1 MKTATIGSAMIDIIT
16 VVADHD
22 IERIS
27 MTNADNSFLMLEQ
40 GRKIDAL
47 NITTHVGGGAI
58 NAAVAFARQGHE
70 TTPTVKIGKDLEGKQ
85 VQALLDREGL
95 KASNLMETDKATT
108 GRSVIIASHDR
119 NASIFTMRGANCL
132 ITEKEITQELFAG
145 IDLLHIAP
153 MSNESADAFPA
164 IAKRGKEAGAFVVAN
179 PGKRQITR
187 RGEDLLGSI
196 QNLDL
201 ININRHEAETLLP
214 LLMKQTKG
222 SAIKSIQ
229 ISDDHASG
237 LLTRGLL
244 NEHHH
249 CTLAGFMSAIQ
260 NLGCRHVLVTDGTG
274 GAYLATPEGLYHCP
288 ILKTEVK
295 GSAGAGD
302 SFTSTSGLQLAAG
315 TEPAKAL
322 QLASINASSVVEY
335 VDTQT
340 GLLSMDELKKRLKI
354 HVDKLP
360 IQFWPWQ
367 QEARQLN

>member
-47 NITTHVGGGAI
+47 HITTHVGGGAI

-70 TTPTVKIGKDLEGKQ
+70 TRPTVKIGKDLEGKQ
-85 VQALLDREGL
+85 VQALMDKEGL
-95 KASNLMETDKATT
+95 KTDNLLETDKSTT

-132 ITEKEITQELFAG
+132 ITDDEITPELFADA
-145 IDLLHIAP
+145 DLLHIAP
-153 MSNESADAFPA
+153 MSNESANAFPI
-164 IAKRGKEAGAFVVAN
+164 IAKRGKDAGAFVVAN

-187 RGEDLLGSI
+187 RGEDLLGAI
-196 QNLDL
+196 QHLDL

-214 LLMKQTKG
+214 LLMKQVKG
-222 SAIKSIQ
+222 SAIKSIEP
-229 ISDDHASG
+229 SDDQASG

-249 CTLAGFMSAIQ
+249 CALAGFMSAIQ
-260 NLGCRHVLVTDGTG
+260 SLGCNNVLVTDGTG
-274 GAYLATPEGLYHCP
+274 GAYLGTPEGLYHCP

-295 GSAGAGD
+295 GTAGAGD
-302 SFTSTSGLQLAAG
+302 SFTSTSGALLASG
-315 TEPAKAL
+315 TEPALAL
-322 QLASINASSVVEY
+322 QLATINASSVVEY

-340 GLLSMDELKKRLKI
+340 GLLSMDELHKRHKV
-354 HVDKLP
+354 HESGLP
-360 IQFWPWQ
+360 VQFWPWK
-367 QEARQLN
+367 N